1 MPVLWENEVK
11 LPVCTER
18 RFLWNHLW
26 RIPSSW
32 LTWLFER
39 LFLFIIYFMTCDVL
53 FVCFVRIVVRAE
65 QSTGVKGRQ
74 RTAYDML
81 PSPKTINNNKYLTNK
96 GPPALFYRAFRH
108 CKNIRVWSKT
118 LKLMIILYSYPLLGK
133 ACTVCVKRIVCHAL
147 DQINL
152 HSRHMS
158 IDWYQ

>member
-11 LPVCTER
+11 LLVCTER

-32 LTWLFER
+32 PMLLFER
-39 LFLFIIYFMTCDVL
+39 LFWFIIYFMTCDVL

-65 QSTGVKGRQ
+65 QSNRCQRQ
-74 RTAYDML
+74 TDSEPRTIWC

-108 CKNIRVWSKT
+108 CKNIRVWFKT
-118 LKLMIILYSYPLLGK
+118 NDYTVQLPTLGESVYS
-133 ACTVCVKRIVCHAL
+133 AKRIVYHAL
-147 DQINL
+147 DKINL